1 MAGIAD
7 INVKIGAYLKPLEQ
21 GLNKAENDLRK
32 FGNKMTNLGT
42 QLSTTLSTA
51 FAGLAIA
58 SVKAYGEFERL
69 EKGLQAVTKSTVPAS
84 QQIDR
89 LQKLAEAP
97 GLGFEQAVIAST
109 RLQAVGFSAQFAE
122 KTIKEVAN
130 AVATTG
136 GTAANFDSV
145 NKQFT
150 QMIAKGKLLQEDL
163 GIIQENMPAVAGAI
177 EKAFG
182 TNNVE
187 KIRASGVTA
196 QEFVQKVVGE
206 LGNLKR
212 VEGGLSNSMDNLGQS
227 VRFFFVSV
235 GKEINEA
242 FNLQDKID
250 GLSNALNRASE
261 WFAGLDENVQRNIIR
276 FGLFVATIG
285 PALFILGKLAA
296 VGQVVVTGLKTLT
309 LVARGLGAAFTFMT
323 GPIGLIIAAVAVLA
337 TAGIYLAKNWDS
349 AKATFI
355 NIWTGIKNAVLR
367 LINSIL
373 KGIDQFTD
381 AATFGVAGT
390 NLAEKFSFKTEDYVE
405 VPKWKSFGATMK
417 EVGNDLLEYAGL
429 ASKAKAKT
437 EELNQAI
444 FSGDGGAAITGGDPP
459 AVKQLKEA
467 EKERLKLIAE
477 QKAFAAGGA
486 SPTIGGGGVATVTG
500 GAYADQDIAVN
511 DRYAES
517 IRQLTAA
524 KSSLNVQ
531 NMDLALSQD
540 SINASLVR
548 SVPSVEAFRSQIEGL
563 GLAFNQITENAL
575 PNFSGAVQEGLS
587 AFAQYAQKGITSFK
601 DLARGVIGASAAIV
615 KALIR
620 QGVVA
625 AVANAFKTA
634 PGPLGIAL
642 AAGAGALAEGL
653 FQGLLSKFKIPALA
667 TGGRAYG
674 ESLAIIG
681 DYPSAGSD
689 PELVERKSRIK
700 DVVAE
705 AIGGGG
711 GGGTP
716 ELLIRGEDLYIIF
729 NRAQARMSG
738 RII

>member
-7 INVKIGAYLKPLEQ
+7 INVRVGAYLRPLEQ
-21 GLNKAENDLRK
+21 GLDRAERDLRK

-69 EKGLQAVTKSTVPAS
+69 EKGLDAVTKSTVPAS

-89 LQKLAEAP
+89 LKTLAEAP

-136 GTAANFDSV
+136 GTAENFDSV

-163 GIIQENMPAVAGAI
+163 GIIQENMPVVAGAI

-242 FNLQDKID
+242 FNLQENFD
-250 GLSNALNRASE
+250 GLSKALNQASE

-276 FGLFVATIG
+276 FGLFLATIG

-296 VGQVVVTGLKTLT
+296 VGQVIVNGFKTLT
-309 LVARGLGAAFTFMT
+309 FVVRGLGAAFTFLSS
-323 GPIGLIIAAVAVLA
+323 PITVIIAGVAALAVAGV
-337 TAGIYLAKNWDS
+337 YLVKNWDS
-349 AKATFI
+349 TKAAFT
-355 NIWTGIKNAVLR
+355 NIWIGIKNFFLKT
-367 LINSIL
+367 INSLL
-373 KGIDQFTD
+373 KGVDQFVS
-381 AATFGVAGT
+381 AVTFGVAKS
-390 NLAEKFSFKTEDYVE
+390 NLAEEFSFKTQDYVD
-405 VPKWKSFGATMK
+405 VPKWKSFGDTMK
-417 EVGNDLLEYAGL
+417 EVGGDLLEYAGL
-429 ASKAKAKT
+429 ASKAKKKT
-437 EELNQAI
+437 QELNEAV

-467 EKERLKLIAE
+467 EKERLKQIAE
-477 QKAFAAGGA
+477 QKAFAAQGA
-486 SPTIGGGGVATVTG
+486 SPTIGGGGVATVSG
-500 GAYADQDIAVN
+500 GLYTDQDISLN
-511 DRYAES
+511 QRYAET
-517 IRQLTAA
+517 INQLTAA
-524 KSSLNVQ
+524 KSSLNTQ

-548 SVPSVEAFRSQIEGL
+548 SVPSMELFKSQIEGL
-563 GLAFNQITENAL
+563 GLAFDQITEKAM
-575 PNFSGAVQEGLS
+575 PNFTGAVATGLD
-587 AFAQYAQKGITSFK
+587 AFASYAQKGITSFK
-601 DLARGVIGASAAIV
+601 DLARGVLGASAAIV

-620 QGVVA
+620 QGVIA
-625 AVANAFKTA
+625 AVANAFKSA

-653 FQGLLSKFKIPALA
+653 FTGLMGKLKVPALA
-667 TGGRAYG
+667 TGGRAFG
-674 ESLAIIG
+674 ETLAIIG

-705 AIGGGG
+705 AMGGGG
-711 GGGTP
+711 GGASETV
-716 ELLIRGEDLYIIF
+716 IRGEDLYIIF
-729 NRAQARMSG
+729 KRAQARMDA
-738 RII
+738 RIS